1 MNVTKCFRRVPQ
13 FEDAYR
19 DLFKHELHKLPN
31 RNMIALF
38 DGFDNVIGRPF
49 DQMTDAHK
57 KILAAQ
63 AGRLSTQAQAIGRGA
78 PLLQQQ
84 IDATPQPAAQPQP
97 AQPTPAAP
105 QIFDI
110 TAPGLQTPKQAPP
123 TPGGGGVEKQTCTA
137 NT

>member
-1 MNVTKCFRRVPQ
+1 MNVTKGFRRVPQ

-31 RNMIALF
+31 RNMIELF

-63 AGRLSTQAQAIGRGA
+63 ASNIGIQAQAIGQGTS
-78 PLLQQQ
+78 LLQQQ
-84 IDATPQPAAQPQP
+84 INAPQPAPQATPQ
-97 AQPTPAAP
+97 
-105 QIFDI
+105 
-110 TAPGLQTPKQAPP
+110 APP
-123 TPGGGGVEKQTCTA
+123 PGVIGCLGVGMPAVMSKRCGTVC
-137 NT
+137 